1 MSKNA
6 RIAADAAKLAAV
18 LAERAKLAADKAE
31 LAAQRAAKAAA
42 NAEWWA
48 AQVKDR
54 GCINRDP
61 KHLETYTAAEC
72 AAHE

>member
-6 RIAADAAKLAAV
+6 RLLADAERRAVV
-18 LAERAKLAADKAE
+18 LADRAKLAADKAK
-31 LAAQRAAKAAA
+31 LAAERAAKAAA